1 MPSLT
6 DRARKRLLPTA
17 GLSALLTALA
27 LSSSPALASTTYSCT
42 RAVQNVPVPSGKV
55 SATITLSGAAGRGNR
70 IGVVSGGRGDSVT
83 ISLPVSPGQNLGL
96 RVGCQDGFGG
106 GGGTVAAGNG
116 YGNGGGASTISVNGT
131 LYAVAGGGGGAGGQA
146 GNPAQSTDYGAGG
159 GGGNADSTGG
169 NGTSGGNS
177 GFTDPAAY
185 AGQGGA
191 SGSAGGQGGQGGSTL
206 SPFGNGFNGGAG
218 ASLQGGTGGGTGSP
232 GNSELWGGGGG
243 GGYIG
248 GGGGGGGSMYRGY
261 DGGGGGGGGSS
272 YVNTA
277 GGATKT
283 SAAATVT
290 GDGSATIAYYASAVM
305 LSPNSVEFGKVL
317 STPGHS
323 STQTV
328 TLIDIGSGSDGPV
341 TLGTVHIGAGGSTFA
356 IASDNCSAQTLTAG
370 QSCTVAV
377 IYTPAPGSETDESS
391 TLVFAS
397 DSVSGDLTA
406 QLHATAILPADMA
419 VTPSSHSLDFGALAT
434 ASTRTLNVAV
444 YNTGDQ
450 RLNLSAPSITGADA
464 DEFAVQQ
471 NLCPGTLAAGGSC
484 TMQVQFAPSRVSAAQ
499 ATLRLTST
507 NAYSNPTLDVALSG
521 TGTTPAPL
529 PTGPQGPAGT
539 NGTGATGVDGTNGAK
554 GDTGATGPSGTPAK
568 AAALSA
574 VALRS
579 RTLSVCLGCRSTG
592 LLLSYKLARAGDVQ
606 LTMQRKTADAWRPV
620 GSRTV
625 AASAGRH
632 ELALGNTFAGHKLR
646 GGTYR
651 LVVQTQNGKSSSKG
665 VTLRFRIVTS
675 RAGAVSIR

>member
-27 LSSSPALASTTYSCT
+27 LSTSPALAATTYSCT

-55 SATITLSGAAGRGNR
+55 SATISLRGAAGRGNPV
-70 IGVVSGGRGDSVT
+70 GVVSGGRGDSVT
-83 ISLPVSPGQNLGL
+83 MSLPVSPGQNLGL
-96 RVGCQDGFGG
+96 LVGCQDGFGG
-106 GGGTVAAGNG
+106 GGGTVAAANG

-159 GGGNADSTGG
+159 AGGDADSTGG

-177 GFTDPAAY
+177 GFIDPATY

-191 SGSAGGQGGQGGSTL
+191 SGSAGGQGGQGGITL
-206 SPFGNGFNGGAG
+206 SPFGNGLTGADG

-232 GNSELWGGGGG
+232 GHSQLWGGGGG

-283 SAAATVT
+283 SAAAAVT
-290 GDGSATIAYYASAVM
+290 GDGSATIAYYTSAVM

-328 TLIDIGSGSDGPV
+328 TLTDIGSGSDGPV
-341 TLGTVHIGAGGSTFA
+341 TLGTVQIGAGGSSFA
-356 IASDNCSAQTLTAG
+356 IAADNCSAQALTSG
-370 QSCTVAV
+370 QSCTVQV
-377 IYTPAPGSETDESS
+377 VYTPASGSETDESS
-391 TLVFAS
+391 TLVFPS

-406 QLHATAILPADMA
+406 QMHATAILPPDMA
-419 VTPSSHSLDFGALAT
+419 AAPSSHALDFGALAT
-434 ASTRTLNVAV
+434 ASTKTLEVAV

-464 DEFAVQQ
+464 DEFVVQQ
-471 NLCPGTLAAGGSC
+471 NLCPAQLAAGGSC
-484 TMQVQFAPSRVSAAQ
+484 TLKVQFAPSRVSAAQ

-507 NAYSNPTLDVALSG
+507 NAYSHPAVDVALSG

-529 PTGPQGPAGT
+529 LTGPQGTTGGTGT
-539 NGTGATGVDGTNGAK
+539 NGTDGTSGVN

-579 RTLSVCLGCRSTG
+579 RTLDPCLGCRSTG
-592 LLLSYKLARAGDVQ
+592 LLLSYKLARGGDVH
-606 LTMQRKTADAWRPV
+606 LTMQRKTAHGWSPA
-620 GSRTV
+620 GSKTV

-632 ELALGNTFAGHKLR
+632 ELAIANTFAGHKLR
-646 GGTYR
+646 RGTYR
-651 LVVQTQNGKSSSKG
+651 LVVQSQNGKSRSKA
-665 VTLRFRIVTS
+665 VTLSFRIVTS
-675 RAGAVSIR
+675 RAGGFSIR